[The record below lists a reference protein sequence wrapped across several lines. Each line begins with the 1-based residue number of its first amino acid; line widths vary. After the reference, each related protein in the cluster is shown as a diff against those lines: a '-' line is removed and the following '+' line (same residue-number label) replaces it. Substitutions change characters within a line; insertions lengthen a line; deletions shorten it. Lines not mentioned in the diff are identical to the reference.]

1 MGQSLSDPR
10 RSSLPVK
17 AENLA
22 QANLRKAEIVAQAN
36 LRKAETPYLLQ
47 VGRAVERARRMRGWT
62 NDEFAGKCAAP
73 GEASRDPRQVAKWQN
88 GKERPHFD
96 VLFAI
101 DDDVFKNAL
110 VIALAALATGVEI
123 DTVIRLP
130 HRERA

>member
-1 MGQSLSDPR
+1 MGQSLPEPR
-10 RSSLPVK
+10 RSTLPVK

-22 QANLRKAEIVAQAN
+22 HADLRKAEI
-36 LRKAETPYLLQ
+36 PYLLQ

-62 NDEFAGKCAAP
+62 NDEFAGKCVARR
-73 GEASRDPRQVAKWQN
+73 EATRDPRQVAKWQN

-101 DDDVFKNAL
+101 EDDLFKNAL

-123 DTVIRLP
+123 DTVIRL
-130 HRERA
+130 RVKESA